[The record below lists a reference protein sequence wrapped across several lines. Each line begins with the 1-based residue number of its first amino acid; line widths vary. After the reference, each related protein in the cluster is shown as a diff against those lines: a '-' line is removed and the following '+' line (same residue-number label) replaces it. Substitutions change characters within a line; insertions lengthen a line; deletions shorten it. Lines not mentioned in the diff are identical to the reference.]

1 MIALSSIMLA
11 LDNPLN
17 DPNGGLSNFLKYSD
31 YVFTSIFGFELILR
45 FIVYGV
51 LFNGEK
57 SYLRNSA
64 NIMDFLIVAL
74 SILSLSLS
82 NVDGLQIIKI
92 FRLMR
97 VLRPL
102 RIISRNKLLKIA
114 IQALY
119 KALPS
124 IFNVII
130 VSLFF
135 FIIFGI
141 IGINYFKGAFYEC
154 YIGDRYPLNIV
165 QGYRKSVVTKFD
177 CLNVGGT
184 WKNSD

>member
-1 MIALSSIMLA
+1 
-11 LDNPLN
+11 
-17 DPNGGLSNFLKYSD
+17 
-31 YVFTSIFGFELILR
+31 
-45 FIVYGV
+45 
-51 LFNGEK
+51 
-57 SYLRNSA
+57 
-64 NIMDFLIVAL
+64 
-74 SILSLSLS
+74 
-82 NVDGLQIIKI
+82 
-92 FRLMR
+92 MR

-124 IFNVII
+124 IFNVIV

-154 YIGDRYPLNIV
+154 HIGDQYPVNILR
-165 QGYRKSVVTKFD
+165 GYKKTVVTKYD

-184 WKNSD
+184 WKNSDQNFDNMIEAISTLLQMASTEGWSEVML

>member
-1 MIALSSIMLA
+1 
-11 LDNPLN
+11 
-17 DPNGGLSNFLKYSD
+17 
-31 YVFTSIFGFELILR
+31 
-45 FIVYGV
+45 
-51 LFNGEK
+51 
-57 SYLRNSA
+57 LRNLA
-64 NIMDFLIVAL
+64 NVMDFLIVAL

-82 NVDGLQIIKI
+82 NVNGLQIIKI

-165 QGYRKSVVTKFD
+165 
-177 CLNVGGT
+177 
-184 WKNSD
+184 